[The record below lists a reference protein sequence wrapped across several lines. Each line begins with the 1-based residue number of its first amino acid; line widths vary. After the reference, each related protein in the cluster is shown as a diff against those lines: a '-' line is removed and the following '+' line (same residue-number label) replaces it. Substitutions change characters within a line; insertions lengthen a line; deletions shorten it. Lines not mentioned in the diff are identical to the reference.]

1 MASSKHRRA
10 VGLPVWLHTKLAG
23 QAEQLGVT
31 TAAYTARLL
40 EEATGLRDRPFA
52 WRHVARQGESKVV

>member
-1 MASSKHRRA
+1 MASSKHRKP
-10 VGLPVWLHTKLAG
+10 VGLPVWLHTELAG

-40 EEATGLRDRPFA
+40 EEAAGLRDRPFA
-52 WRHVARQGESKVV
+52 WRHVAKQGVTK